1 MFCQT
6 YARMYVMSRYVHEVA
21 NFAPLY
27 IHSIHFIRAR
37 RLIEAQAF
45 CRQYTGLSD
54 IVSLPDRLRWCRH
67 QAGLTQREVA
77 ERIGVNRSVYVNL
90 ETGAVDHCSAE
101 IADKLSA
108 LYNIRVEDLL
118 DEYNLFL
125 YRGQEEQIQTYM
137 EQFGM
142 GRKKFAKTLGICDSS
157 VRAWESGQVRVSRES
172 WEKYFR
178 GKT

>member
-1 MFCQT
+1 M
-6 YARMYVMSRYVHEVA
+6 
-21 NFAPLY
+21 
-27 IHSIHFIRAR
+27 
-37 RLIEAQAF
+37 
-45 CRQYTGLSD
+45 
-54 IVSLPDRLRWCRH
+54 
-67 QAGLTQREVA
+67 
-77 ERIGVNRSVYVNL
+77 
-90 ETGAVDHCSAE
+90 DHCSAE

-178 GKT
+178 GKM